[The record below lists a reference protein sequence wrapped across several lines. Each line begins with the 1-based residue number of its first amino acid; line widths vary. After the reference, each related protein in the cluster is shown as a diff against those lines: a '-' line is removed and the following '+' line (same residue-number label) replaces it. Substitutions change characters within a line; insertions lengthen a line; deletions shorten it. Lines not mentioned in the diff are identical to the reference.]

1 MADAEPTIVYTDGAC
16 SGNPGPGGWA
26 WAESTDRHD
35 SGGAAQTTNNR
46 MELTAVDEAIR
57 SNPGSLVVVT
67 DSTYVK
73 NGLEKWSKAW
83 VRNGWRTKDG
93 KEVKNRDLWEPLV
106 AAVVERPDLEFR
118 WVKGHSGDLM
128 NDLADRLAVA
138 QRDAH
143 RPGGGVDAAG
153 APGGGGSLADLDP
166 AAQRL
171 ERRRRDGR
179 IPDGHLLAV
188 FGQAP
193 PELGGWD
200 ANPLSDGIRRRL
212 TEILA
217 AKHEIQTDLVV
228 LSGLRQGAEQLGAEA
243 AIAAGVPLVAV
254 LPYPDPERVWPEG
267 ARVHFVE
274 LCEAARD
281 VVVLERKRP
290 ADREAAGKALGR
302 RDSWLVHAVDEA
314 VLVWDRDDGR
324 YRKLH
329 GSLERR
335 LGDDLW
341 VVEPG

>member
-1 MADAEPTIVYTDGAC
+1 M
-16 SGNPGPGGWA
+16 S
-26 WAESTDRHD
+26 
-35 SGGAAQTTNNR
+35 
-46 MELTAVDEAIR
+46 
-57 SNPGSLVVVT
+57 
-67 DSTYVK
+67 DSTYVVNCFRDEWWRGWIARDWVTSAK
-73 NGLEKWSKAW
+73 KA
-83 VRNGWRTKDG
+83 VA
-93 KEVKNRDLWEPLV
+93 NRDLWEPLV
-106 AAVVERPDLEFR
+106 AAVLERPDLEFR

-143 RPGGGVDAAG
+143 RPGAGPGATADA
-153 APGGGGSLADLDP
+153 GGGSLADLDP

-193 PELGGWD
+193 PELGGWE

-217 AKHEIQTDLVV
+217 AKHEIQRDLVV

-254 LPYPDPERVWPEG
+254 LPYPDPERVWPEAARVRFAELCQG
-267 ARVHFVE
+267 ARE
-274 LCEAARD
+274 

-314 VLVWDRDDGR
+314 ILVWDGDDGR

-341 VVEPG
+341 VVDPR